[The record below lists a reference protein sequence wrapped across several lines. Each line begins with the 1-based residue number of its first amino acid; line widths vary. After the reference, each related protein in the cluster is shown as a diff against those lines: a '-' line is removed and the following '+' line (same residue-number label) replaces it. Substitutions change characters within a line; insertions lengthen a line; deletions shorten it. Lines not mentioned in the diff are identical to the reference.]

1 MKFVKF
7 DIKQYRAVSEISVEL
22 NHQIIP
28 LIGVNESGKT
38 SILQAI
44 LSFDKGQDRLNQ
56 GYHLEY
62 TNRYD
67 TMKKQECEIT
77 AHFCLNAKDY
87 EKLFKALKTKSDN
100 SIFDILKSHQK
111 NKESILITRHLS
123 KEGKPYSLDY
133 PKVEDD
139 ILRKRIINHITTN
152 QPYVLYFDDFTD
164 RVPSEITFSPDYIKT
179 GQIKGRSNKEWQ
191 FIIEEIFNRSG
202 AEGFEESNSEKKP
215 LQAFMNL
222 KEKDI
227 RDGVLYDIT
236 DVLEKEVI
244 SEWKKMKKEGLNK
257 LADDSDKLELLINYD
272 EQNYTFEFKVRDK
285 SKEGKKRIFNITQRS
300 KGFQW
305 FFNFIIKL
313 KFNPRYK
320 GEVEN
325 SIFLLDEPGSYL
337 HSSAQKELLK
347 ELQKVSQT
355 NTLIYCTHSHY
366 LLDPRVIKLGSIR
379 IAGKEKA
386 KISLTNYGDYKLK
399 NENGALSPIYQA
411 LQLNI
416 ANDYIGKISI
426 FEGMTDFYFFSLI
439 KKYSDFIPSSITLI
453 PGTGAGSSTTM
464 ISLGLSF
471 ADKFIVIFDDDSGGK
486 DAIKKYKKEFGP
498 QIENHFHKYGNGT
511 NKQLEDLISKSD
523 AEFLLKNTGCNSIKK
538 SFGIFFYD
546 KSELH
551 ETFVKNLS
559 HETIENCRPTFE
571 SLNNL

>member
-7 DIKQYRAVSEISVEL
+7 KIKEYRAINEITVDL

-44 LSFDKGQDRLNQ
+44 LSFDKGADKLNKR
-56 GYHLEY
+56 YHLEY

-67 TMKKQECEIT
+67 TIKKQDCQIS
-77 AHFCLNAKDY
+77 AHFSLNSKDY
-87 EKLFKALKTKSDN
+87 EKLFKSLKTKSDN
-100 SIFDILKSHQK
+100 PIFDILKTHQK
-111 NKESILITRHLS
+111 EKNHFIITRHLS
-123 KEGKPYSLDY
+123 KDDLPYTLDF
-133 PKVEDD
+133 PIIEDE
-139 ILRKRIINHITTN
+139 ILRKRIITHITNN

-164 RVPSEITFSPDYIKT
+164 RVPSEVSFSSDYVKT
-179 GQIKGRSNKEWQ
+179 GQIRGNSNNEWQ
-191 FIIEEIFNRSG
+191 LIIEEMFNRSG
-202 AEGFEESNSEKKP
+202 AEGFEENNSENKP

-272 EQNYTFEFKVRDK
+272 EQNYTFEFKVQDK

-355 NTLIYCTHSHY
+355 NTLLYCTHSHY
-366 LLDPRVIKLGSIR
+366 LLDPRIIKLGSIR
-379 IAGKEKA
+379 IAEKEKA
-386 KISLTNYGDYKLK
+386 KISLTNYGDYKGK

-416 ANDYIGKISI
+416 ANDYIGRIAI
-426 FEGMTDFYFFSLI
+426 FEGITDFYFFTLI
-439 KKYSDFIPSSITLI
+439 QKHSNYISDDIKLI
-453 PGTGAGSSTTM
+453 PGSGAGSSTTM

-471 ADKFIVIFDDDSGGK
+471 ADKFIVVFDDDKGGNE
-486 DAIKKYKKEFGP
+486 AIKKYKKEFGD
-498 QIENHFHKYGNGT
+498 QIINHFHKYGNGI
-511 NKQLEDLISKSD
+511 NKQLEDLISKKD
-523 AEFLLKNTGCNSIKK
+523 ADFLMKETGSNSIKK
-538 SFGIFFYD
+538 SFGLFFYD
-546 KSELH
+546 KKDLH
-551 ETFVKNLS
+551 MDFIKNLTK
-559 HETIENCRPTFE
+559 ETIDNCKTTFE
-571 SLNNL
+571 TLNNL